1 METLFRA
8 RRRTPEVEPVS
19 DIWDDGLVTAAP
31 LPQEELQPTVNGK
44 QMSFFKQVLDMPAPE
59 EGPAP
64 GTYFSNKTKARTMK
78 SKKEETHAAPPAA
91 STKPVASDNVY
102 VQYLPPDC
110 GDEELF
116 NLFSQIGEVKS
127 CRVIMDFEKNRSKGY
142 GFVLFAR
149 PEDAQR
155 SVESYNGLPYNGK
168 RLMVRLAD
176 HSPSSSNTATAASPA
191 VEAVEAPST
200 KSAPSKPHWRETEL
214 KQHFGV
220 YGLQAIRSARILVDD
235 AAPAVS
241 APVAIVPPQP
251 VAVHTEQKPSVA
263 FNDTD
268 RQSQAH
274 LLSVTTLGFRQRDDN
289 RTGIESTAHAF
300 GPSCWCGGSRC
311 VEDLGVKL
319 NRRESAPSSEGA
331 LSSYPS
337 AQELYEQFQVVPG
350 SRNVRVP
357 GLAPCAPGAV
367 LCRPPT
373 HLINTAAAAGIQFY
387 RHDPYMMGNSY
398 APAADRV
405 GSSHATHQRRSWA
418 PTV

>member
-31 LPQEELQPTVNGK
+31 LPQEELQPVMNGK
-44 QMSFFKQVLDMPAPE
+44 QMSFFKKALDMPAPE

-64 GTYFSNKTKARTMK
+64 GSYFANKKSRSTK
-78 SKKEETHAAPPAA
+78 SKKEEAPVPPPAA
-91 STKPVASDNVY
+91 SAKAVASDNVY

-116 NLFSQIGEVKS
+116 KLFSQIGEVKS

-149 PEDAQR
+149 AEDAQR
-155 SVESYNGLPYNGK
+155 SVESYNGFPYNGK

-176 HSPSSSNTATAASPA
+176 HSPSAGNQSTAPA
-191 VEAVEAPST
+191 VGPSDAVEVPT
-200 KSAPSKPHWRETEL
+200 KSASSKQHWRETEL

-220 YGLQAIRSARILVDD
+220 YGLQSIRSARILVDD
-235 AAPAVS
+235 ATPAVT
-241 APVAIVPPQP
+241 PVASVRTQQP
-251 VAVHTEQKPSVA
+251 VAATHNERTPSITE
-263 FNDTD
+263 TEGH
-268 RQSQAH
+268 SQAQI
-274 LLSVTTLGFRQRDDN
+274 LSSATTLGFRQRDDN

-319 NRRESAPSSEGA
+319 TRNSAPMEETP
-331 LSSYPS
+331 SSYPS

-350 SRNVRVP
+350 SRHARAP

-373 HLINTAAAAGIQFY
+373 HLVNNAAAAGVQFY

-398 APAADRV
+398 GPTMDRA
-405 GSSHATHQRRSWA
+405 GASHVVHQRRSWA

>member
-31 LPQEELQPTVNGK
+31 LPQEELLPAPTMNGK
-44 QMSFFKQVLDMPAPE
+44 QVAFFKQVLDMPAPE

-64 GTYFSNKTKARTMK
+64 GTYFANKAKGRSTK
-78 SKKEETHAAPPAA
+78 SKKEEMPTPAPAA
-91 STKPVASDNVY
+91 KPVASDNVY

-155 SVESYNGLPYNGK
+155 SVESYNGLAYNGK

-176 HSPSSSNTATAASPA
+176 HSPSTSNQSAAATPAADVAEVP
-191 VEAVEAPST
+191 T
-200 KSAPSKPHWRETEL
+200 KATSNKQHWRETEL

-220 YGLQAIRSARILVDD
+220 YGLQSIRSARILVDD
-235 AAPAVS
+235 ATPAVT
-241 APVAIVPPQP
+241 PVANVPTPAVPAPQK
-251 VAVHTEQKPSVA
+251 EQKPLTA
-263 FNDTD
+263 FSESD
-268 RQSQAH
+268 RQSQAQI
-274 LLSVTTLGFRQRDDN
+274 LSASTLGFRQRDSN

-311 VEDLGVKL
+311 VEHLGL
-319 NRRESAPSSEGA
+319 QLPRQDSAPVAETP
-331 LSSYPS
+331 SSYPS

-387 RHDPYMMGNSY
+387 RHDPYLMGNSY
-398 APAADRV
+398 GPAMDRSA
-405 GSSHATHQRRSWA
+405 SSHQRRTWA